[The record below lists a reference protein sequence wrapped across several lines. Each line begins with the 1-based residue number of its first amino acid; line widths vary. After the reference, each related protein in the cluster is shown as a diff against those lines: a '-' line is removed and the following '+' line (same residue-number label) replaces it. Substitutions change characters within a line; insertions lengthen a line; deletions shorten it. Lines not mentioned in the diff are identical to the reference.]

1 MAIDL
6 IQTAI
11 CLVLGVYLSAKT
23 DVGFMILFA
32 VSYLF
37 VWLVNT
43 LIKHECN
50 LKLLIVVAAFIV
62 GSIGCKT
69 ASSTSTHDCGRFI
82 GNEVT
87 ITGRI
92 SELPSISDD
101 NFRYVLT
108 VNRVKENDT
117 EYDVNDRI
125 MVTSDKSFEYDDT
138 VEFVGTIKEFS
149 EKLNESGFDVRRH
162 YKSKGIFFKMYS
174 EDGVISEQSIKNYS
188 IYAISNRIKNKI
200 SKFISKHYT
209 GDEAAVLNAILI
221 GNKNLISNEFYDILI
236 RTGTSRCLYP
246 TYLHVML
253 IMSLVGLT
261 AGFIPKKYR
270 DILLIALLVL
280 YALINSA
287 QPIFLKL
294 IILNIL
300 SIIWRKRYGYNSQ
313 DIIALT
319 VIILTL
325 CNPLIL
331 FDGGF
336 VCSVSATILLH
347 CFYMPVYNRFKLV
360 HWKYLR
366 HGLTAGL
373 ICFVGLLPLNAYFFG
388 GISIYSLIATLIF
401 IPPVVGII
409 LVSPIVFTLTAI
421 FGKAPFISGFIKT
434 MLYIIINVPRKMDEL
449 ISTYVILP
457 KPGIVFLLAYIFVVA
472 AIVFYLNEK
481 FKKFKY
487 TALIAAALFT
497 SVIINQLSRI
507 NTVEVS
513 FVNVAQGDGAVV
525 SVPFRGN
532 ILIDG
537 GGSPAYTS
545 YNLGEHIF
553 VPYLQE
559 KGIMTIDAAFVSHYH
574 KDHVEGIIAAIEN
587 LKVKNVFMPD
597 VMEGSEY
604 RTAIEYAAAKRG
616 TKIYYISEDTLV
628 DLRNGLTV
636 TITVPTAK
644 TKLVSEDEND
654 TSLLYNVEYG
664 DFNCLFTGDMT
675 DFAERNLVA
684 DGKAID
690 CDVLKIA
697 HHGSKTSTSSEW
709 VDAVSPKYAVISVGE
724 NNIYGF
730 PNNDV
735 LERLR
740 GVNIF
745 RTDINGDISIKANK
759 NGIKRIDTFK

>member
-1 MAIDL
+1 
-6 IQTAI
+6 
-11 CLVLGVYLSAKT
+11 
-23 DVGFMILFA
+23 
-32 VSYLF
+32 
-37 VWLVNT
+37 
-43 LIKHECN
+43 
-50 LKLLIVVAAFIV
+50 
-62 GSIGCKT
+62 
-69 ASSTSTHDCGRFI
+69 
-82 GNEVT
+82 
-87 ITGRI
+87 
-92 SELPSISDD
+92 
-101 NFRYVLT
+101 
-108 VNRVKENDT
+108 
-117 EYDVNDRI
+117 
-125 MVTSDKSFEYDDT
+125 
-138 VEFVGTIKEFS
+138 
-149 EKLNESGFDVRRH
+149 
-162 YKSKGIFFKMYS
+162 
-174 EDGVISEQSIKNYS
+174 VISEQSIKNYS